1 MERLLPLRHT
11 YEVAAHLS
19 LKEQLRLSPTNA
31 VGHFTS
37 AEALIAIMEDAGS
50 LNPQVKVTQT
60 QENAWL
66 VVVERTFEAEWPGW
80 LKGFVGDGLRIH
92 EERTWTLES
101 ESLVRGTMSL
111 RVHGQ
116 PVSMDAVVE
125 LRSEASGSLITVEAD
140 VRASVPLLGGKIET
154 EVRTYLAEGIQH
166 EIREFNKLA

>member
-19 LKEQLRLSPTNA
+19 LKEQLRLTPRTA

-50 LNPQVKVTQT
+50 INPQVKVSQT
-60 QENAWL
+60 QENSWL
-66 VVVERTFEAEWPGW
+66 MVVERTFEADWPGW
-80 LKGFVGDGLRIH
+80 LRGFVGDGLRIH
-92 EERTWTLES
+92 EERIWTIES
-101 ESLVRGTMSL
+101 ESLARGTMSL

-116 PVSMDAVVE
+116 PVSMDGVVE
-125 LRSEASGSLITVEAD
+125 LRSDSAGSLITVEAD
-140 VRASVPLLGGKIET
+140 VRANVPLLGGKIET
-154 EVRTYLAEGIQH
+154 EVRTYLAAGIQH

>member
-101 ESLVRGTMSL
+101 ESLAHGTMSL